1 MDNTEILNLNNT
13 SNKPDAELSRSLT
26 VTFEEFLD
34 MVTQLNIAFRGRNA
48 LNDKK
53 EIALY
58 WDCLNGFTGEELRK
72 AILEAIKNEKW
83 FPTVSE
89 IQAYLKRPDYDWS
102 FAWREFIKRELP
114 LHKFNKAGQY
124 AVSVVGYDCLWNL
137 IETGKQNIAARE
149 FKEHYE
155 RFYIQD
161 IEKQIEENNNQD
173 LFYFED
179 PEVKRRL
186 EMEQIEKERQEI
198 RNRFMGLD
206 EETRKRLIDRNVFD
220 LDRCKVDMYRADE
233 QDAIALRN
241 VGIDLY

>member
-1 MDNTEILNLNNT
+1 MSNTEIMDLNNT
-13 SNKPDAELSRSLT
+13 SNELDTELSRSLT

-53 EIALY
+53 EITFY

-72 AILEAIKNEKW
+72 AVLAAIKNEKW

-89 IQAYLKRPDYDWS
+89 IQAYLKKPDYDWS
-102 FAWREFIKRELP
+102 FAWREFMKREIP
-114 LHKFNKAGQY
+114 IHKLNRAGQY
-124 AVSVVGYDCLWNL
+124 AVSVVGYDCLRNL

-149 FKEHYE
+149 FKENYE
-155 RFYIQD
+155 DFYTKD
-161 IEKQIEENNNQD
+161 MERQIEENNKHD

-186 EMEQIEKERQEI
+186 EMEQREKEKQEM
-198 RNRFMGLD
+198 RNRFMGLNK
-206 EETRKRLIDRNVFD
+206 ETRKRLIDRNVFD
-220 LDRCKVDMYRADE
+220 FDRCKVDMYCADE
-233 QDAIALRN
+233 QDAIALRS
-241 VGIDLY
+241 VGIELY